1 MKKIVSL
8 GASSILVLGLSL
20 GLAGTGNTALPQV
33 DPAYVKECGAC
44 HIPYPAQFLP
54 KRSWERILGALDKH
68 FGENA
73 TLSPKALAPIKSYLD
88 SHAADTAAG
97 NPRIM
102 RDVGVNITP
111 LRIVEMPFWIH
122 IHAKQI
128 ERHVFDSPKVKN
140 AGNCAACHRGAA
152 KGQFGDDD

>member
-8 GASSILVLGLSL
+8 GASSILVLGLCL

-128 ERHVFDSPKVKN
+128 ERHAFDSPKVKN